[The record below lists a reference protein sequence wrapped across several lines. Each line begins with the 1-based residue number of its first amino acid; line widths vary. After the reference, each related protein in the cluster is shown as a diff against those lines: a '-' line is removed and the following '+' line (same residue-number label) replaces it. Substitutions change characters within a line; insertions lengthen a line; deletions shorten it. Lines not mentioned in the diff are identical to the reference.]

1 MQKAKKTRP
10 ADTQTNAES
19 FSSLDVTRMTGVSLR
34 QLQWWDEQGVVTPQ
48 QRGHKR
54 LYQLYEV
61 IEVAVITELRRKGIS
76 LQKIRRV
83 LRYLHKEFG
92 KGLYDAVRNGSEM
105 HLLTDGQN
113 IYLED
118 SHSNIVDILKN
129 ARQPIIS
136 VCLSDQI
143 QHLTAA
149 AGLRKIA
156 RPETRSAAS
165 QMRSAKISQG

>member
-1 MQKAKKTRP
+1 MLKQKKTRP
-10 ADTQTNAES
+10 EIPADVET
-19 FSSLDVTRMTGVSLR
+19 FSSLDVSKMTGVSLR

-54 LYQLYEV
+54 LYQIHEV
-61 IEVAVITELRRKGIS
+61 VEVSVITELRRKGIS

-118 SHSNIVDILKN
+118 SHRNIVDILKN
-129 ARQPIIS
+129 ARQPLIS
-136 VCLSDQI
+136 VCLSDQV
-143 QHLTAA
+143 QRLNSAA
-149 AGLRKIA
+149 SLRKIS
-156 RPETRSAAS
+156 RPETRPGATQVRAAKTS
-165 QMRSAKISQG
+165 

>member
-1 MQKAKKTRP
+1 
-10 ADTQTNAES
+10 
-19 FSSLDVTRMTGVSLR
+19 
-34 QLQWWDEQGVVTPQ
+34 
-48 QRGHKR
+48 
-54 LYQLYEV
+54 
-61 IEVAVITELRRKGIS
+61 

-92 KGLYDAVRNGSEM
+92 KGLYDAVRNGSEV

-129 ARQPIIS
+129 ARQPLIS

-143 QHLTAA
+143 QLLNSA
-149 AGLRKIA
+149 AGLRKVS
-156 RPETRSAAS
+156 RSETRVGQA
-165 QMRSAKISQG
+165 QVRVAKTS

>member
-1 MQKAKKTRP
+1 MQKAKKTRN
-10 ADTQTNAES
+10 ADTPPDAET

-54 LYQLYEV
+54 LYQLHEV
-61 IEVAVITELRRKGIS
+61 VEVSVITELRRKGIS

-118 SHSNIVDILKN
+118 SHKNIVDILKN

-136 VCLSDQI
+136 VCLSDQV
-143 QHLTAA
+143 QHLSAA
-149 AGLRKIA
+149 AGLRKVS
-156 RPETRSAAS
+156 RPETRTTAA
-165 QMRSAKISQG
+165 QQARAKSS

>member
-1 MQKAKKTRP
+1 MLKAKKTRNVDLP
-10 ADTQTNAES
+10 ADVET
-19 FSSLDVTRMTGVSLR
+19 FSSLDVTSMTGVSLR

-54 LYQLYEV
+54 LYQLHEV
-61 IEVAVITELRRKGIS
+61 IEISVITELRRKGIS

-92 KGLYDAVRNGSEM
+92 KGLYDAVRNGSEV

-118 SHSNIVDILKN
+118 SHSTIVDILKN
-129 ARQPIIS
+129 AKQPIIS
-136 VCLSDQI
+136 VCLSDQV
-143 QHLTAA
+143 QQLNSAV
-149 AGLRKIA
+149 LRKGTK
-156 RPETRSAAS
+156 PETRVAAS
-165 QMRSAKISQG
+165 QARSAKVS

>member
-1 MQKAKKTRP
+1 MLKAKKTRI
-10 ADTQTNAES
+10 ADLPPDSEI

-54 LYQLYEV
+54 LYQLHEV
-61 IEVAVITELRRKGIS
+61 IEVSVITELRRKGIS

-83 LRYLHKEFG
+83 LRYLHKELG

-118 SHSNIVDILKN
+118 NHRNIVDILKN
-129 ARQPIIS
+129 ARQPLIS
-136 VCLSDQI
+136 VCLSDQV
-143 QHLTAA
+143 QQLNSAS
-149 AGLRKIA
+149 GLRKVS
-156 RPETRSAAS
+156 RSETRAGQAQTRAVKTS
-165 QMRSAKISQG
+165 

>member
-1 MQKAKKTRP
+1 
-10 ADTQTNAES
+10 
-19 FSSLDVTRMTGVSLR
+19 
-34 QLQWWDEQGVVTPQ
+34 
-48 QRGHKR
+48 

-61 IEVAVITELRRKGIS
+61 IEVSVITELRRKGIS

-118 SHSNIVDILKN
+118 SHRNIVDILKN

-149 AGLRKIA
+149 AGLRKVS
-156 RPETRSAAS
+156 RPETRTGAA
-165 QMRSAKISQG
+165 QVRSAKTSQG

>member
-1 MQKAKKTRP
+1 MLKAKKTRTTDIP
-10 ADTQTNAES
+10 LDIET

-54 LYQLYEV
+54 LYQLHEV
-61 IEVAVITELRRKGIS
+61 IEVSVITELRRKGIS

-83 LRYLHKEFG
+83 LRYLHKELG
-92 KGLYDAVRNGSEM
+92 KGLYEAVRNGSEM

-118 SHSNIVDILKN
+118 SHRNIVDILKN
-129 ARQPIIS
+129 ARQPLIS

-143 QHLTAA
+143 QQLNSS
-149 AGLRKIA
+149 AGLRKVS
-156 RPETRSAAS
+156 RPETRVAQTQVRAAKTS
-165 QMRSAKISQG
+165 